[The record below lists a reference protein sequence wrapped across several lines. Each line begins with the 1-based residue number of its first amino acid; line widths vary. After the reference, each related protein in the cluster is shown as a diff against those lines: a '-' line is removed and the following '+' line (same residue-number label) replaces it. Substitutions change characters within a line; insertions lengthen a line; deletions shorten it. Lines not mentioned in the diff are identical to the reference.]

1 MRRRAS
7 STAQAGGFTLIEL
20 LLVVVIIGMLAAIVV
35 PRIAGRSK
43 EAAVTSTKAS
53 INSLSNALNMFE
65 VDNHFYPST
74 DQGLD
79 ALLVKPDTEQ
89 ELKNWR
95 KYLTGE
101 ELPKDA
107 WGTEF
112 VYRLPEE
119 GDEFELF
126 STGPDGQEG
135 TEDDVRLP

>member
-7 STAQAGGFTLIEL
+7 SSGFTLIEL

-101 ELPKDA
+101 ELPKDS
-107 WGTEF
+107 WGNEF
-112 VYRLPEE
+112 VYRLLEE

-126 STGPDGQEG
+126 STGPDGQEE